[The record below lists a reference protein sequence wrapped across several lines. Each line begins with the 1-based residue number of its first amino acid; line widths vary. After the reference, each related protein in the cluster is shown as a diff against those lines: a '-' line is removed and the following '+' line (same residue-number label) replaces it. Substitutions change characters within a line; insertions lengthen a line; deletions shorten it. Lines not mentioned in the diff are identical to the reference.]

1 MEIRKGS
8 ASGASGAG
16 AGDRHRDVNDR
27 KERITALA
35 NPQSRIPIPGSW
47 AARPAAA
54 LRWAGTGSRRGRC
67 AARAPHRRGRP
78 ALRSE
83 EPTSELQSL
92 MRISY
97 AVFCLKK
104 KKQHKI
110 HKHYKTLHI

>member
-47 AARPAAA
+47 AARSAAA

-67 AARAPHRRGRP
+67 AARAPHRRGR
-78 ALRSE
+78 SE
-83 EPTSELQSL
+83 EHTSELQSL
-92 MRISY
+92 MRSSY
-97 AVFCLKK
+97 AVFCLEKK
-104 KKQHKI
+104 TTI
-110 HKHYKTLHI
+110 SINDDVVSRESYK